1 MHIYGYIMIVCMSCY
16 TRIHCTCC
24 MSMYIYIYAYT
35 YTCVYIY
42 IYMYTCIC
50 IYVYVYINVYIYMYM
65 YNTGA
70 LGQAAGRA
78 DAAPA
83 RGHRLHS
90 ILCHSTYI
98 TTCTMYSSIT

>member
-1 MHIYGYIMIVCMSCY
+1 
-16 TRIHCTCC
+16 
-24 MSMYIYIYAYT
+24 
-35 YTCVYIY
+35 
-42 IYMYTCIC
+42 MYTCIC

-83 RGHRLHS
+83 RGAQAS
-90 ILCHSTYI
+90 
-98 TTCTMYSSIT
+98 